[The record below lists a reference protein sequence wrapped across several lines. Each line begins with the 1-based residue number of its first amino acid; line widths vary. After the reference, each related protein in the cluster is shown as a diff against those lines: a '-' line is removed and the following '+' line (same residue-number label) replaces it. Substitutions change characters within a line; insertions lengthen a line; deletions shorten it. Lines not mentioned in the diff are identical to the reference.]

1 MKQLKSK
8 GIFVLLVAIV
18 VGYAYVFEY
27 RGKIEKEA
35 QEQQA
40 KKIIPFSLEEISEF
54 TVTTTNSEST
64 FKKETEGKTVKW
76 FMEKP
81 QRDLASYGAVQGY
94 LSQFGAEVY
103 EEVAAEGSNID
114 YAIYGL
120 TDKVNSVSFRKP
132 TEVVTIEVGGA
143 VGLGGKKYI
152 RVNKQDRVLIAGYFW
167 ESQFQKATSELR
179 EKGFV
184 PADFEISKIE
194 IKNHKPHGIEHLT
207 FTQVE
212 NKWALSDLITKDPD
226 QSAVDDV
233 YYQIKNMRAAQIL
246 KEGKSPQDMA
256 NLGLHDPEIKV
267 ILSGPKDEDKKLE
280 LIFSKNM
287 TGQVYAATSE
297 RNVIF
302 SMNPPAINVLR
313 KSADDFRDKKK
324 PLSFNL
330 AEVQQIDYKSDLASF
345 NLTKEANAWK
355 SKEKI
360 EGKEID
366 NAKVVDILS
375 KLSAMKVKKY
385 FDQEVSYQK
394 SGMIELKLKTS
405 KGDEVLDLKW
415 SPKPLEDVF
424 VAKSNLS
431 EKTFGLSMQDVGSLP
446 FQAVVI
452 DPPKPEKEKTDGMHI
467 PSLPT
472 ESFPKGAQ
480 EKKVK

>member
-1 MKQLKSK
+1 MKQHKSK
-8 GIFVLLVAIV
+8 GIFVLLVAVV
-18 VGYAYVFEY
+18 VGYAYFFEY

-54 TVTTTNSEST
+54 TVTAANNEST
-64 FKKETEGKTVKW
+64 FKKETEGKVVKW

-103 EEVAAEGSNID
+103 EEVAAEGQNID

-152 RVNKQDRVLIAGYFW
+152 RINKQDRVLIAGYFW

-194 IKNHKPHGIEHLT
+194 IKNLRSNGVEHLT
-207 FTQVE
+207 FTQID
-212 NKWALSDLITKDPD
+212 NKWTLSDLVTKDPD
-226 QSAVDDV
+226 QTAVDDV

-246 KEGKSPQDMA
+246 KEGKSLQDMA
-256 NLGLHDPEIKV
+256 SLGLTEPETKV
-267 ILSGPKDEDKKLE
+267 NLTGPKDEKLE
-280 LIFSKNM
+280 IIFSKNM
-287 TGQVYAATSE
+287 TGQVYAAASN
-297 RNVIF
+297 RDVIF
-302 SMNPPAINVLR
+302 SMNPPAVNVLR

-375 KLSAMKVKKY
+375 KLSTMKVKKY

-452 DPPKPEKEKTDGMHI
+452 DPPKPEKEKTDGIHI

-472 ESFPKGAQ
+472 ESFPKGTQ